1 LHKTV
6 RKQSAK
12 KKKNFATVAIFDAT
26 TKSFVKST
34 ATEKGYY
41 EIQVTNVAFM
51 FKLKYTKPSIKNVY
65 KYQNRL
71 KSQF

>member
-6 RKQSAK
+6 RKQSANK
-12 KKKNFATVAIFDAT
+12 KENFATVAIFDAT

-41 EIQVTNVAFM
+41 ELQVATGSFYVQIEIYKTFNQ
-51 FKLKYTKPSIKNVY
+51 KRLQIPKPT
-65 KYQNRL
+65 
-71 KSQF
+71 